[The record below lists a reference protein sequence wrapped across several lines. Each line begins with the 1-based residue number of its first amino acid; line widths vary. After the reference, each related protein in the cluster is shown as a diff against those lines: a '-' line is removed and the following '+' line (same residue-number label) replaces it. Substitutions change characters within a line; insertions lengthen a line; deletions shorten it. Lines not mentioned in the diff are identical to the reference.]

1 MNTADTLKPVK
12 VTGCVKAMKDGGICL
27 MIRNIKMGLNI
38 ENNAQ
43 VREKVRQKNVRDYFL
58 RYSQAVRPW
67 LKELADKYKAKGEFP
82 LMSIQILPSYY
93 NSLQDKE
100 IAAFVALLIP
110 ETENVLKNIGEF
122 RQMLGESP
130 WEWFKNRGFVRLG
143 IGRVQDKRTGGVFNW
158 KIAKLMDRLWEECC
172 GKTTKHTTIGQ
183 TIKKFAERQRC
194 SYFDVLTYIC
204 EDCGVVDYFYK
215 LRLLLM
221 IAATSDGFGL
231 GLWNVDP
238 SELKSP
244 LTTDLRTF
252 LATFFPDYKR
262 YGNSD
267 DAINL
272 FGFERDCDFFYAW
285 LAYKELQK
293 RNPKVCSKFA
303 TTYLRWYEIG
313 ARKKPFEFREILP
326 EI

>member
-1 MNTADTLKPVK
+1 
-12 VTGCVKAMKDGGICL
+12 
-27 MIRNIKMGLNI
+27 MGLNI

-67 LKELADKYKAKGEFP
+67 LRELADKYKAKGEFP
-82 LMSIQILPSYY
+82 LIPIQILPSYY
-93 NSLQDKE
+93 TDVRDKE

-143 IGRVQDKRTGGVFNW
+143 IGRMQDKRTGGVFNW
-158 KIAKLMDRLWEECC
+158 KIAKMFSRLWDEHFA
-172 GKTTKHTTIGQ
+172 KTTKAASSIGQ
-183 TIKKFAERQRC
+183 TIRLIADIERC
-194 SYFDVLTYIC
+194 SYFGVLTYLV
-204 EDCGVVDYFYK
+204 EDCGVGDYFYK

-231 GLWNVDP
+231 GLWTVDP
-238 SELKSP
+238 SELKCP
-244 LTTDLRTF
+244 ITTDLRTF
-252 LATFFPDYKR
+252 VSTWFPDYR
-262 YGNSD
+262 RFGSID
-267 DAINL
+267 DAIHE
-272 FGFERDCDFFYAW
+272 FGLDRDCDFFYAW
-285 LAYKELQK
+285 LGYKELQK
-293 RNPKVCSKFA
+293 RSPKVCNALA

-313 ARKKPFEFREILP
+313 ARKKPFQFREILP
-326 EI
+326 KIEI

>member
-1 MNTADTLKPVK
+1 
-12 VTGCVKAMKDGGICL
+12 
-27 MIRNIKMGLNI
+27 MGLKI

-58 RYSQAVRPW
+58 QYSQAVRPW
-67 LKELADKYKAKGEFP
+67 LKELAEKYKAKGEFP
-82 LMSIQILPSYY
+82 LMPIQILPSYY

-100 IAAFVALLIP
+100 IAAFASLLIP

-122 RQMLGESP
+122 RQMLSESP

-143 IGRVQDKRTGGVFNW
+143 IGKVQDKRTGGVFNW
-158 KIAKLMDRLWEECC
+158 KIAKLMDRLWEEHFA
-172 GKTTKHTTIGQ
+172 KTTKAASSIGQ
-183 TIKKFAERQRC
+183 TIRLIADIERC

-204 EDCGVVDYFYK
+204 EDCGVGDYFYK

-231 GLWNVDP
+231 GLWSVEP
-238 SELKSP
+238 PELKSP
-244 LTTDLRTF
+244 LTNDLRTF
-252 LATFFPDYKR
+252 LSTFFPDYR
-262 YGNSD
+262 RLGSVD
-267 DAINL
+267 EAIHL

-285 LAYKELQK
+285 HAYKELQK

-326 EI
+326 KIEN

>member
-1 MNTADTLKPVK
+1 M
-12 VTGCVKAMKDGGICL
+12 
-27 MIRNIKMGLNI
+27 
-38 ENNAQ
+38 
-43 VREKVRQKNVRDYFL
+43 EKVRKKNISDYFL
-58 RYSQAVRPW
+58 KYSHAVRPW
-67 LKELADKYKAKGEFP
+67 LKELAEKYKAKGEFP
-82 LMSIQILPSYY
+82 LMPIQILPSYY
-93 NSLQDKE
+93 NSVQDKE

-122 RQMLGESP
+122 RLMLGESP

-143 IGRVQDKRTGGVFNW
+143 IGSVQNKRTGGVMNW
-158 KIAKLMDRLWEECC
+158 KIAKLMDRLWDNCHILSYEIP
-172 GKTTKHTTIGQ
+172 TIGCKETFIRPIGFEIDLIAKAQ
-183 TIKKFAERQRC
+183 QC

-204 EDCGVVDYFYK
+204 EDCGVGDYFYK

-231 GLWNVDP
+231 GLWSVDP

-244 LTTDLRTF
+244 LTSGLRTF
-252 LATFFPDYKR
+252 LRTWFPDYRR
-262 YGNSD
+262 YGSLD
-267 DAINL
+267 DAIHL

-285 LAYKELQK
+285 LGYKELQK

-326 EI
+326 KIDFIQEKI

>member
-1 MNTADTLKPVK
+1 M
-12 VTGCVKAMKDGGICL
+12 
-27 MIRNIKMGLNI
+27 
-38 ENNAQ
+38 
-43 VREKVRQKNVRDYFL
+43 EKVRKKNISDYFL
-58 RYSQAVRPW
+58 KYSHAVRPW
-67 LKELADKYKAKGEFP
+67 LKELAEKYKAKGEFP
-82 LMSIQILPSYY
+82 LMPIQILPSYY
-93 NSLQDKE
+93 NSVQDKE

-122 RQMLGESP
+122 RLMLGESP

-143 IGRVQDKRTGGVFNW
+143 IGSVQNKRTGGVMNW
-158 KIAKLMDRLWEECC
+158 KIAKLMDRLWDNCHILSYEIP
-172 GKTTKHTTIGQ
+172 TIGCKETFIRSIGFEIDLIAKAQ
-183 TIKKFAERQRC
+183 QC

-204 EDCGVVDYFYK
+204 EDCGVGDYFYK

-231 GLWNVDP
+231 GLWSVDP

-252 LATFFPDYKR
+252 LSTFFPDYR
-262 YGNSD
+262 RLGSVD
-267 DAINL
+267 EAIHL

-285 LAYKELQK
+285 LGYKELQK

-326 EI
+326 KIDFIQEKI

>member
-1 MNTADTLKPVK
+1 M
-12 VTGCVKAMKDGGICL
+12 
-27 MIRNIKMGLNI
+27 
-38 ENNAQ
+38 
-43 VREKVRQKNVRDYFL
+43 EKVRKKNISDYFL
-58 RYSQAVRPW
+58 KYSHAVRPW
-67 LKELADKYKAKGEFP
+67 LKELAEKYKAKGEFP
-82 LMSIQILPSYY
+82 LMPIQILPSYY
-93 NSLQDKE
+93 NSVQDKE

-122 RQMLGESP
+122 RLMLGEGP

-143 IGRVQDKRTGGVFNW
+143 IGRVQDRRTGGVMNW
-158 KIAKLMDRLWEECC
+158 KIAKLMDRLWDNCHILSYEIP
-172 GKTTKHTTIGQ
+172 TIGCKETFIRPIGFEIDLIAKAQ
-183 TIKKFAERQRC
+183 QC
-194 SYFDVLTYIC
+194 SYFDVLTNQV

-231 GLWNVDP
+231 GLWSVDP

-244 LTTDLRTF
+244 LTSDLRTF
-252 LATFFPDYKR
+252 LRTWFPDYRR
-262 YGNSD
+262 YGSLD
-267 DAINL
+267 DAIHL

-285 LAYKELQK
+285 LGYKELQK

-326 EI
+326 KIDFIQEKI

>member
-1 MNTADTLKPVK
+1 MRKKDTILER
-12 VTGCVKAMKDGGICL
+12 D
-27 MIRNIKMGLNI
+27 
-38 ENNAQ
+38 
-43 VREKVRQKNVRDYFL
+43 NVRKKNIGDYFL
-58 RYSQAVRPW
+58 KYSQAVRPW
-67 LKELADKYKAKGEFP
+67 LIDLAERYKDRGEFP
-82 LMSIQILPSYY
+82 LMPIQILPSYY
-93 NSLQDKE
+93 NGLQDKE

-110 ETENVLKNIGEF
+110 DTENVLKNIGEF

-143 IGRVQDKRTGGVFNW
+143 IGKVQDKRTGGVFNW
-158 KIAKLMDRLWEECC
+158 KIAKLLNRQWEHIENSPHSILLS
-172 GKTTKHTTIGQ
+172 GAKP
-183 TIKKFAERQRC
+183 KFKYLAIEALIERASKENHC
-194 SYFDVLTYIC
+194 SYFDVLTYLV
-204 EDCGVVDYFYK
+204 EDCGVGDYFYK

-231 GLWNVDP
+231 GLWSDDL
-238 SELKSP
+238 SKLKSP

-252 LATFFPDYKR
+252 LSTFFPDYR
-262 YGNSD
+262 RLGSVD
-267 DAINL
+267 EAIHL

-293 RNPKVCSKFA
+293 SNPKVCSEFA

-326 EI
+326 KIDFIQEKI

>member
-1 MNTADTLKPVK
+1 
-12 VTGCVKAMKDGGICL
+12 
-27 MIRNIKMGLNI
+27 MGLKI

-67 LKELADKYKAKGEFP
+67 LKELAEKYKAKGEFP
-82 LMSIQILPSYY
+82 LMPIQILPSYY
-93 NSLQDKE
+93 NGLQDKE

-110 ETENVLKNIGEF
+110 DTENVLKNIGEF

-158 KIAKLMDRLWEECC
+158 KIAKLMDRLWGEGC
-172 GKTTKHTTIGQ
+172 GTTATYTTFGQ
-183 TIKKFAERQRC
+183 AIKKFAERQRC
-194 SYFDVLTYIC
+194 SYFGVLTYLV
-204 EDCGVVDYFYK
+204 EDCGVGDYFYK

-221 IAATSDGFGL
+221 IVATSDGLGL
-231 GLWNVDP
+231 GLWSVDP
-238 SELKSP
+238 SELKCP

-252 LATFFPDYKR
+252 VSTWFPDYR
-262 YGNSD
+262 RFGSVD
-267 DAINL
+267 DAIHE
-272 FGFERDCDFFYAW
+272 FGLDRDCDFFYAY

-303 TTYLRWYEIG
+303 TTYIRWFALG
-313 ARKKPFEFREILP
+313 ARKKPFQFREILP

>member
-1 MNTADTLKPVK
+1 MGEIQGKPMKIGLK
-12 VTGCVKAMKDGGICL
+12 
-27 MIRNIKMGLNI
+27 I
-38 ENNAQ
+38 ESNAQ
-43 VREKVRQKNVRDYFL
+43 MREKVRKKNVRDYFL
-58 RYSQAVRPW
+58 QYSQAVRPW
-67 LKELADKYKAKGEFP
+67 LKELAEKYKAKGEFP
-82 LMSIQILPSYY
+82 LMPIQILPSYY
-93 NSLQDKE
+93 DSLQDKE
-100 IAAFVALLIP
+100 IAAFVSLLIP

-143 IGRVQDKRTGGVFNW
+143 IGKVQDKRTGGVFNW
-158 KIAKLMDRLWEECC
+158 KIATLLNRIWEHIEKSPHAILLIGVKPKFKYLAIEALIERASREC
-172 GKTTKHTTIGQ
+172 H
-183 TIKKFAERQRC
+183 C
-194 SYFDVLTYIC
+194 SYYDVLTYLV
-204 EDCGVVDYFYK
+204 EDCCVGSYDYK

-231 GLWNVDP
+231 GLWSVDP

-267 DAINL
+267 DAIHL
-272 FGFERDCDFFYAW
+272 FGFERDCDFFYAY

-293 RNPKVCSKFA
+293 RNPKVCSEFA
-303 TTYLRWYEIG
+303 TTYLRWYEIS
-313 ARKKPFEFREILP
+313 ARKKPYQFREILP
-326 EI
+326 ET

>member
-1 MNTADTLKPVK
+1 M
-12 VTGCVKAMKDGGICL
+12 GMK
-27 MIRNIKMGLNI
+27 I

-58 RYSQAVRPW
+58 QYSQAVRPW
-67 LKELADKYKAKGEFP
+67 LKELAEKYKAKGEFP
-82 LMSIQILPSYY
+82 LMPIQILPSYY
-93 NSLQDKE
+93 TDVRDRE

-158 KIAKLMDRLWEECC
+158 KIAKMFSRLWDEHFA
-172 GKTTKHTTIGQ
+172 KTTKAASSIGQ
-183 TIKKFAERQRC
+183 TIRLIADIERC
-194 SYFDVLTYIC
+194 SYFGVLTYLV
-204 EDCGVVDYFYK
+204 EDCGVGDYFYK

-231 GLWNVDP
+231 GLWSVDP

-252 LATFFPDYKR
+252 VSTWFPDYR
-262 YGNSD
+262 RFGSID
-267 DAINL
+267 DAIHE
-272 FGFERDCDFFYAW
+272 FGLDRDCDFFYCY
-285 LAYKELQK
+285 LGYKELQK
-293 RNPKVCSKFA
+293 RNPKVCSEFA
-303 TTYLRWYEIG
+303 TTYLRWYEIA
-313 ARKKPFEFREILP
+313 ARKKPFQFREILP
-326 EI
+326 KIEI

>member
-1 MNTADTLKPVK
+1 
-12 VTGCVKAMKDGGICL
+12 
-27 MIRNIKMGLNI
+27 MGLKI
-38 ENNAQ
+38 ENNAE
-43 VREKVRQKNVRDYFL
+43 VREKVRKKNVRDYFL
-58 RYSQAVRPW
+58 QYSQAVRPW
-67 LKELADKYKAKGEFP
+67 LKELAEKYKAKGEFP
-82 LMSIQILPSYY
+82 LMPIQILPSYY
-93 NSLQDKE
+93 TDVRDRE

-143 IGRVQDKRTGGVFNW
+143 IGKVQDKRTGGVFNW
-158 KIAKLMDRLWEECC
+158 KIANMFSRLWDEHFA
-172 GKTTKHTTIGQ
+172 KTTKAASSIGQ
-183 TIKKFAERQRC
+183 TIRLIADIERC
-194 SYFDVLTYIC
+194 SYFGVLTYIC
-204 EDCGVVDYFYK
+204 EDCGVGDYDYK

-231 GLWNVDP
+231 GLWSVDP

-252 LATFFPDYKR
+252 LATFFPNYKR
-262 YGNSD
+262 YGNSA

-272 FGFERDCDFFYAW
+272 FGFDRDCDFFYAY

-293 RNPKVCSKFA
+293 RNPKVCSEFA
-303 TTYLRWYEIG
+303 TTYLRWYEIS
-313 ARKKPFEFREILP
+313 ARKKPYQFRAILP
-326 EI
+326 ET

>member
-1 MNTADTLKPVK
+1 M
-12 VTGCVKAMKDGGICL
+12 
-27 MIRNIKMGLNI
+27 
-38 ENNAQ
+38 
-43 VREKVRQKNVRDYFL
+43 EKVRKKNISDYFL
-58 RYSQAVRPW
+58 KYSHAVRPW
-67 LKELADKYKAKGEFP
+67 LKELAEKYKAKGEFP
-82 LMSIQILPSYY
+82 LMPIQILPSYY
-93 NSLQDKE
+93 NSVQDKE

-122 RQMLGESP
+122 RLMLGESP

-143 IGRVQDKRTGGVFNW
+143 IGSVQDKRTGGVMNW
-158 KIAKLMDRLWEECC
+158 KIAKLMDRLWDNCHILSYEI
-172 GKTTKHTTIGQ
+172 TTIGCKETFIRLIGFEIDLIAKAQ
-183 TIKKFAERQRC
+183 QC

-215 LRLLLM
+215 LRLLLI
-221 IAATSDGFGL
+221 IAATSDGFGI
-231 GLWNVDP
+231 GLWTVGP

-244 LTTDLRTF
+244 LTSGLRTF
-252 LATFFPDYKR
+252 LRTWFPDYKR
-262 YGNSD
+262 YGSLD
-267 DAINL
+267 DAIHL

-285 LAYKELQK
+285 LGYKELQK

-326 EI
+326 KIDFIQEKI